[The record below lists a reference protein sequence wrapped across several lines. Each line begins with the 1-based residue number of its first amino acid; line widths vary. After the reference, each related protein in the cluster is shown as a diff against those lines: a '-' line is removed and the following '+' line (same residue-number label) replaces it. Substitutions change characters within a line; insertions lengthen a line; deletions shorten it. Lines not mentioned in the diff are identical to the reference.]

1 MFIEESS
8 RGTNSNLD
16 IAQARFLQKF
26 GDSTLKPRAAES
38 FYSLWYT
45 RRYTLDDQVQ
55 RKAQCL
61 LVFRIVRCNPTSH
74 CIVIRAYAI
83 DNGSA
88 ILLYNE
94 KFIRVADLLF
104 LVKSKFHH
112 DGVKVFK
119 CR

>member
-1 MFIEESS
+1 MFIEQSS
-8 RGTNSNLD
+8 RGANSNLD

-26 GDSTLKPRAAES
+26 SDSMLKPRAAES

-61 LVFRIVRCNPTSH
+61 LVFSIIRCNPTSH
-74 CIVIRAYAI
+74 CIVTRAYAI

-88 ILLYNE
+88 ILHYNE
-94 KFIRVADLLF
+94 KFMQVAGLLF
-104 LVKSKFHH
+104 LVKSKFHQ
-112 DGVKVFK
+112 DRVKVFK
-119 CR
+119 C